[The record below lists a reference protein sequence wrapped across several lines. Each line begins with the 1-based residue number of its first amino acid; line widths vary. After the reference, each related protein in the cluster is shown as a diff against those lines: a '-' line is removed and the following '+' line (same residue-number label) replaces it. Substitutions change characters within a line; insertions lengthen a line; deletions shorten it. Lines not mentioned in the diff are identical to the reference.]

1 MHCRHVRRHLCSD
14 THMQVYVLAQ
24 MSVKV
29 LHNLLRHA
37 SCSDCATFLRSSLT
51 ATHAGFLVECF
62 LKDFGTGAPLAQ
74 YLADESTD
82 EKSRTVVTLL
92 LREIWRVFSI
102 NPSVFQTKDSQ
113 GFLGR

>member
-1 MHCRHVRRHLCSD
+1 MLHVQIVPLSCG
-14 THMQVYVLAQ
+14 QV
-24 MSVKV
+24 
-29 LHNLLRHA
+29 
-37 SCSDCATFLRSSLT
+37 SL
-51 ATHAGFLVECF
+51 LVERF